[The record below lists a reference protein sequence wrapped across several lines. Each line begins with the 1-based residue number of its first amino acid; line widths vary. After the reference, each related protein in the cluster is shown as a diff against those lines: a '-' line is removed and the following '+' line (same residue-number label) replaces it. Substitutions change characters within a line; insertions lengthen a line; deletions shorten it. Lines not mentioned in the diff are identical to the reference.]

1 MDFEREFDVL
11 VCGGGVAGVA
21 AALQCA
27 RAGLNTALVEKTVL
41 LGGLATGGLINWY
54 APLCDGNGRQVTFG
68 IAEEFLHLSLKY
80 GPGDVPAGWLDRD
93 NVRAKGRL
101 QRYNAVFSPA
111 SFVLGLA
118 EAIEKAGVKVWLDTL
133 VCQPVM
139 DGERIVGVEVENK
152 SGRGVLRARCVID
165 ATGDA
170 DVAFRAGADSV
181 ESDSWHSYYV
191 LEASFEAARNALAHP
206 DAAYLTDPSK
216 LHRLSLVEVLR
227 IGANSRGGRQPP
239 GIEKMYGTDAEQV
252 TRFVFVGL
260 RLLREH
266 YQALYAEQGEFSR
279 HERFPVTLPTTS
291 QIRTTRRIV
300 GQETMPDGYEN
311 KETPTSI
318 GLIADW
324 SKSGSVWEVPYGA
337 LIPRKVTGLVVA
349 GRCMESGAAWEVTR
363 VIPGCALTGQVAGVA
378 AELALEHN
386 TTPDRLDVE
395 DVQQQLREMGI
406 PFHVADVVV

>member
-1 MDFEREFDVL
+1 MDFEREYDVL

-21 AALQCA
+21 AAVQCA

-41 LGGLATGGLINWY
+41 LGGMATGGLVNWY
-54 APLCDGNGRQVTFG
+54 VPLCDGHGHQVMFG

-80 GPGDVPAGWLDRD
+80 GPGEIPAGWLNRD
-93 NVRAKGRL
+93 KVKARGRL
-101 QRYNAVFSPA
+101 KRYNVVFSPA
-111 SFVLGLA
+111 SFVLALA
-118 EAIEKAGVKVWLDTL
+118 EVIEDAGVHLWLDTL

-139 DGERIVGVEVENK
+139 EGERVAGAEVYNK
-152 SGRGVLRARCVID
+152 SGRGILRARCVID

-170 DVAFRAGADSV
+170 DMAFRAGADSV
-181 ESDSWHSYYV
+181 EDDSWLSYYV
-191 LEASFEAARNALAHP
+191 LEASYEAARNALANP
-206 DAAYLTDPSK
+206 DAAWLTDPTK
-216 LHRLSLVEVLR
+216 LNRLSV
-227 IGANSRGGRQPP
+227 IGMHRVGSNDRGTGQPP
-239 GIEKMYGTDAEQV
+239 GIEKMSGTNAEEV
-252 TRFVFVGL
+252 TRFNLVGM

-266 YQALYAEQGEFSR
+266 YQELYAEQGEFCR
-279 HERFPVTLPTTS
+279 QERFPVTLPTTP

-300 GQETMPDGYEN
+300 GQETLPDGYEN
-311 KETPTSI
+311 KEVPTSI
-318 GLIADW
+318 GLIPDW
-324 SKSGSVWEVPYGA
+324 SRSGRVWEIPYGA

-395 DVQQQLREMGI
+395 DVQQQLWEMGI
-406 PFHVADVVV
+406 PFHIADVVV